1 MRTPQ
6 GMARL
11 APSDSVAGIY
21 SVCVGLFLFSIQDVI
36 IKSFSDQYSVLQIV
50 FTRSITALLIMLTVM
65 LATRNGTAFRVHN
78 LWPIIFKGSC
88 AFLSY
93 LCYYM
98 AITGLPLA
106 DAATITFSAPIMVTA
121 LSALM
126 FKEKVGWRRW
136 SAVLLGFVAI
146 TLVVGPKGH
155 FNNLS
160 VVLALSAAF
169 TYAISTISTR
179 YIDARDSAVTAAFY
193 SMSTFLFWSI
203 AVSVI
208 VLVYFEG
215 REEGPVQIAFLLRR
229 WTNPSEL
236 DQWMM
241 VLLGFI
247 AAGGFYLLVKA
258 YMLGE
263 FSAIA
268 PFEYLYIFWGALFGF
283 LIWREL
289 PSMTTLCGIALLI
302 GSNLYILRREMKL
315 RARTAF
321 RKPKIPH
328 R

>member
-1 MRTPQ
+1 MIVRP
-6 GMARL
+6 GASRL
-11 APSDSVAGIY
+11 APSDSVSGIY
-21 SVCVGLFLFSIQDVI
+21 AVSLGLFLFSIQDVI
-36 IKSFSDQYSVLQIV
+36 IKSFSDRYSVLQIV
-50 FTRSITALLIMLTVM
+50 FTRSVTALLIMLTVI
-65 LATRNGTAFRVHN
+65 LATNNGASFRVHN
-78 LWPIIFKGSC
+78 IWPILFKGSC
-88 AFLSY
+88 GFLSY
-93 LCYYM
+93 LLYYM
-98 AITGLPLA
+98 ALSGLPLA

-121 LSALM
+121 LSAIL
-126 FKEKVGWRRW
+126 FRETVGWRRW
-136 SAVLLGFVAI
+136 TAVLLGFVAI

-179 YIDARDSAVTAAFY
+179 YIDARDSAITAAFY
-193 SMSTFLFWSI
+193 SMSVFLLWSI
-203 AVSVI
+203 VASAI
-208 VLVYFEG
+208 VLVNFQGNENAS
-215 REEGPVQIAFLLRR
+215 VQIAFLLRR
-229 WTNPSEL
+229 WTNPAEI

-268 PFEYLYIFWGALFGF
+268 PFEYLYILWGTLFGF
-283 LIWREL
+283 FIWQEL
-289 PSMTTLCGIALLI
+289 PSITTIGGVVLLI
-302 GSNLYILRREMKL
+302 CSNLYILRREIKL
-315 RARTAF
+315 RVRITF

>member
-1 MRTPQ
+1 MSNPEGVT
-6 GMARL
+6 RL
-11 APSDSVAGIY
+11 VPSDSVAGIY
-21 SVCVGLFLFSIQDVI
+21 SVSLGLFLFSIQDVI
-36 IKSFSDQYSVLQIV
+36 IKSFSDHYSVLQIV

-65 LATRNGTAFRVHN
+65 LATQNGAAFRVHN
-78 LWPIIFKGSC
+78 IWPIVFKGSC

-98 AITGLPLA
+98 ALTGLPLA

-160 VVLALSAAF
+160 VVLALTAAF
-169 TYAISTISTR
+169 TYAVSTISTR

-193 SMSTFLFWSI
+193 SISTFLFWSI
-203 AVSVI
+203 VVSTI

-215 REEGPVQIAFLLRR
+215 NEEGPVQIAFLLRR

-283 LIWREL
+283 FIWGEL
-289 PSMTTLCGIALLI
+289 PSITTLSGVALLI
-302 GSNLYILRREMKL
+302 CSNLYILRRELKW
-315 RARTAF
+315 RARTAY